1 MFGLFLYYSCIFLK
15 KIFFSSFFP
24 AIKMPPL
31 VKHSVCES
39 CVWVLAHHSERRMWQ
54 FLQIFIVIKEK
65 TQRYGEIGC
74 VEGWC
79 DRGGCQGEMETDDLL
94 L

>member
-1 MFGLFLYYSCIFLK
+1 
-15 KIFFSSFFP
+15 
-24 AIKMPPL
+24 
-31 VKHSVCES
+31 
-39 CVWVLAHHSERRMWQ
+39 MWQ

-65 TQRYGEIGC
+65 TQRYGEIGR